1 MQTKIDLK
9 KLRLRPYKKCDA
21 KFIVKWSKDE
31 VAFRKWCSDRWQT
44 YPITAEDMNRKYY
57 DNNGDCIDEDNF
69 YPMTL
74 IDNNTVVGHLIL
86 RFTDKERTILRF
98 GFVITDNSKRGLGY
112 GKEMLNLALKYSFE
126 ILLSEFLIITLLLI
140 IVINPSDL
148 KKLKMKTRKKT
159 AFAVKYGVL
168 PKWK

>member
-31 VAFRKWCSDRWQT
+31 VAFRKWCSDRWQS

-69 YPMTL
+69 YPITL
-74 IDNNTVVGHLIL
+74 IDNSTVAGHLIL
-86 RFTDKERTILRF
+86 RFT
-98 GFVITDNSKRGLGY
+98 NSLYHIFEATSLFIGSHHF
-112 GKEMLNLALKYSFE
+112 NTHIKYRKCY
-126 ILLSEFLIITLLLI
+126 LLT
-140 IVINPSDL
+140 
-148 KKLKMKTRKKT
+148 
-159 AFAVKYGVL
+159 
-168 PKWK
+168 

>member
-44 YPITAEDMNRKYY
+44 YPITAEDMNRKYC

-74 IDNNTVVGHLIL
+74 IDNNTVAGHLIL

-98 GFVITDNSKRGLGY
+98 GFVITDDSKRGLDTE
-112 GKEMLNLALKYSFE
+112 KKCS
-126 ILLSEFLIITLLLI
+126 IL
-140 IVINPSDL
+140 
-148 KKLKMKTRKKT
+148 R
-159 AFAVKYGVL
+159 
-168 PKWK
+168 